1 MELNGRRKNK
11 MKIHPLTV
19 CREKL
24 QNNDFI
30 TTNYRKKAEML
41 EDIIAEEEELRNFA
55 AEIYFEISNK
65 ILVRNSKRRKVLDCL
80 KKLNLEYN
88 YTSYVTDFDEINT
101 MLEQFENRCQQLLG
115 KKNDFSDAIENDYL
129 NSRNILRNS
138 IMDDTDIYNSI
149 STVNPRIYEKM
160 KWYLEGE
167 LRNNTETRKLELVL
181 ARIVSHAFTKT
192 SPMGWLNKVGIIGTM
207 NPIRYELKK
216 NNISL
221 NFVLLFQM
229 YDRIILRDE
238 YIEDVKFKLNK
249 NFYIVDSE
257 INIFGQRDNAQNHKL
272 FKSRDCNVKVKN
284 NPYFAP
290 ILNQADKND
299 WYFKDILELLEL
311 DKEQTGVFI
320 RKLVEIGLFRIDSYF
335 SDEGDVLQHFV
346 DKLGEITKEKDD
358 LASCVRGDF
367 VEIQKLVKEINQ
379 EYSLDLEKRIIEIE
393 KSACEKCGLDAGF
406 KSREFIYK
414 DNIVV
419 KDKVHNLPESAQY
432 SISKLM
438 QLYTIF
444 DVNTRIQQEVKM
456 ELERKMKTDSI
467 PINNPYI
474 FQLVANVNMKYS
486 NFWIDPWKQITSE
499 SEIIKKLDELRTSFI
514 NELLKSAEKNEVVI
528 SEEFIDSLIN
538 QIPSELKKKKAAYSI
553 FYEMDC
559 DDVVINKIYPGY
571 MSFYN
576 RFLRYTDIIEKY
588 RDEIKDFY
596 KVEGENIAEIY
607 ETFGFNANSYYPI
620 FDDRLEFD
628 LTRNHAID
636 ENYKEVI
643 NIYDTNLVYH
653 DNEFLLQKD
662 GTDYKPVIC
671 TSLMRVLYPGII
683 TFYSSLFSNISHVSD
698 ASAIFFNQLSVDRV
712 NVSPRIKMLNIILER
727 QHWIINTDLI
737 KLNQND
743 NVSQFTQ
750 IGHESE
756 QLTKLLENRIQM
768 YFGDF
773 SSNKVTRKTQ
783 IIVVDQRND
792 LDKIEEAIA
801 NIEADNYIVMAFNA
815 NKESWIY
822 STKIKSEVIQ
832 MLDQFMCCSE
842 KKVRFSDAF
851 CAVAANYMVLMLMD
865 SLSGYRKMFNTYC
878 INSSLEIKNKSFY
891 GLKLGADAFRKVKE
905 DYVRIDESVTEAE
918 ALNRFIVKSKDII
931 DMNFE
936 YEFKNDG
943 NINRVIT
950 RVKDKE
956 VIEAEGKNE
965 LLLDAAKE
973 SVTETI
979 IKLFQSYGVKVSL
992 ALGFDEIKRLFA
1004 SEKSV
1009 YAFDDKGIF
1018 SKEGVLIFRVD

>member
-1 MELNGRRKNK
+1 

-683 TFYSSLFSNISHVSD
+683 TFYITDFFVKKQENLWDNENVNKVKFSDTYTGNKSGSLVDKFIDKVLESKVPIVEKFSNIRT
-698 ASAIFFNQLSVDRV
+698 SV
-712 NVSPRIKMLNIILER
+712 
-727 QHWIINTDLI
+727 
-737 KLNQND
+737 
-743 NVSQFTQ
+743 
-750 IGHESE
+750 
-756 QLTKLLENRIQM
+756 
-768 YFGDF
+768 
-773 SSNKVTRKTQ
+773 
-783 IIVVDQRND
+783 
-792 LDKIEEAIA
+792 
-801 NIEADNYIVMAFNA
+801 
-815 NKESWIY
+815 
-822 STKIKSEVIQ
+822 
-832 MLDQFMCCSE
+832 
-842 KKVRFSDAF
+842 
-851 CAVAANYMVLMLMD
+851 
-865 SLSGYRKMFNTYC
+865 
-878 INSSLEIKNKSFY
+878 
-891 GLKLGADAFRKVKE
+891 KVKE
-905 DYVRIDESVTEAE
+905 LLMRTSSQSAQGYSFFPYECPDDVLDEIIDSVKLSLADVTDDLICVQLVMNTDSVRVYEIKRDHVNTKE
-918 ALNRFIVKSKDII
+918 LNDI
-931 DMNFE
+931 DMNSLPHDSLDYVDLKNVSVGVIMYTNCKL
-936 YEFKNDG
+936 YEMNEIWYQYTYIKMGEIAQRISNICGTKELSARPMKNMNDLYMK
-943 NINRVIT
+943 NRLMESDSYDPGYFIVI
-950 RVKDKE
+950 
-956 VIEAEGKNE
+956 GKSMN
-965 LLLDAAKE
+965 D
-973 SVTETI
+973 
-979 IKLFQSYGVKVSL
+979 SL
-992 ALGFDEIKRLFA
+992 KMLMR
-1004 SEKSV
+1004 
-1009 YAFDDKGIF
+1009 
-1018 SKEGVLIFRVD
+1018 

>member
-1 MELNGRRKNK
+1 MFKWLFKKKGCAKH
-11 MKIHPLTV
+11 M
-19 CREKL
+19 
-24 QNNDFI
+24 NN
-30 TTNYRKKAEML
+30 
-41 EDIIAEEEELRNFA
+41 
-55 AEIYFEISNK
+55 
-65 ILVRNSKRRKVLDCL
+65 
-80 KKLNLEYN
+80 
-88 YTSYVTDFDEINT
+88 
-101 MLEQFENRCQQLLG
+101 
-115 KKNDFSDAIENDYL
+115 
-129 NSRNILRNS
+129 
-138 IMDDTDIYNSI
+138 
-149 STVNPRIYEKM
+149 
-160 KWYLEGE
+160 
-167 LRNNTETRKLELVL
+167 KLEV
-181 ARIVSHAFTKT
+181 IGIDHGWSMMKT
-192 SPMGWLNKVGIIGTM
+192 
-207 NPIRYELKK
+207 
-216 NNISL
+216 IS
-221 NFVLLFQM
+221 Q
-229 YDRIILRDE
+229 
-238 YIEDVKFKLNK
+238 
-249 NFYIVDSE
+249 
-257 INIFGQRDNAQNHKL
+257 
-272 FKSRDCNVKVKN
+272 
-284 NPYFAP
+284 
-290 ILNQADKND
+290 
-299 WYFKDILELLEL
+299 
-311 DKEQTGVFI
+311 
-320 RKLVEIGLFRIDSYF
+320 LVEIGLFRIDSYF

-750 IGHESE
+750 IYSFLKENNIP
-756 QLTKLLENRIQM
+756 TKFFIQGRKKEYNSLRITSVSVEFEKPQYIDLENMVWESLYSNM
-768 YFGDF
+768 YQELLTAENETNTNKAF
-773 SSNKVTRKTQ
+773 SISLSMQHRRFRSLSSFHK
-783 IIVVDQRND
+783 
-792 LDKIEEAIA
+792 A
-801 NIEADNYIVMAFNA
+801 AFSNA
-815 NKESWIY
+815 NKDFFKKKEFQAY
-822 STKIKSEVIQ
+822 R
-832 MLDQFMCCSE
+832 ML
-842 KKVRFSDAF
+842 V
-851 CAVAANYMVLMLMD
+851 
-865 SLSGYRKMFNTYC
+865 
-878 INSSLEIKNKSFY
+878 
-891 GLKLGADAFRKVKE
+891 
-905 DYVRIDESVTEAE
+905 
-918 ALNRFIVKSKDII
+918 
-931 DMNFE
+931 NFV
-936 YEFKNDG
+936 Y
-943 NINRVIT
+943 
-950 RVKDKE
+950 
-956 VIEAEGKNE
+956 
-965 LLLDAAKE
+965 LLLPAMGLNSRKRVEASYLLVNTKE
-973 SVTETI
+973 
-979 IKLFQSYGVKVSL
+979 
-992 ALGFDEIKRLFA
+992 A
-1004 SEKSV
+1004 
-1009 YAFDDKGIF
+1009 
-1018 SKEGVLIFRVD
+1018 

>member
-1 MELNGRRKNK
+1 

-167 LRNNTETRKLELVL
+167 LRNNTET
-181 ARIVSHAFTKT
+181 
-192 SPMGWLNKVGIIGTM
+192 N
-207 NPIRYELKK
+207 
-216 NNISL
+216 
-221 NFVLLFQM
+221 
-229 YDRIILRDE
+229 
-238 YIEDVKFKLNK
+238 
-249 NFYIVDSE
+249 
-257 INIFGQRDNAQNHKL
+257 
-272 FKSRDCNVKVKN
+272 
-284 NPYFAP
+284 
-290 ILNQADKND
+290 
-299 WYFKDILELLEL
+299 
-311 DKEQTGVFI
+311 
-320 RKLVEIGLFRIDSYF
+320 
-335 SDEGDVLQHFV
+335 SD
-346 DKLGEITKEKDD
+346 
-358 LASCVRGDF
+358 
-367 VEIQKLVKEINQ
+367 
-379 EYSLDLEKRIIEIE
+379 IEI
-393 KSACEKCGLDAGF
+393 
-406 KSREFIYK
+406 
-414 DNIVV
+414 
-419 KDKVHNLPESAQY
+419 KV
-432 SISKLM
+432 
-438 QLYTIF
+438 
-444 DVNTRIQQEVKM
+444 
-456 ELERKMKTDSI
+456 
-467 PINNPYI
+467 
-474 FQLVANVNMKYS
+474 
-486 NFWIDPWKQITSE
+486 
-499 SEIIKKLDELRTSFI
+499 
-514 NELLKSAEKNEVVI
+514 
-528 SEEFIDSLIN
+528 
-538 QIPSELKKKKAAYSI
+538 
-553 FYEMDC
+553 
-559 DDVVINKIYPGY
+559 
-571 MSFYN
+571 
-576 RFLRYTDIIEKY
+576 
-588 RDEIKDFY
+588 
-596 KVEGENIAEIY
+596 
-607 ETFGFNANSYYPI
+607 
-620 FDDRLEFD
+620 
-628 LTRNHAID
+628 
-636 ENYKEVI
+636 
-643 NIYDTNLVYH
+643 
-653 DNEFLLQKD
+653 
-662 GTDYKPVIC
+662 
-671 TSLMRVLYPGII
+671 
-683 TFYSSLFSNISHVSD
+683 
-698 ASAIFFNQLSVDRV
+698 
-712 NVSPRIKMLNIILER
+712 
-727 QHWIINTDLI
+727 
-737 KLNQND
+737 
-743 NVSQFTQ
+743 

-931 DMNFE
+931 DMNFK

>member
-1 MELNGRRKNK
+1 

-607 ETFGFNANSYYPI
+607 ETFGFNAKASKEI
-620 FDDRLEFD
+620 DDYEFCELMYKD
-628 LTRNHAID
+628 YSAKPYNINISELPAIDKESEEYQNYNPPFKGENLRISDSVELTRFKEENFD
-636 ENYKEVI
+636 EKY
-643 NIYDTNLVYH
+643 
-653 DNEFLLQKD
+653 
-662 GTDYKPVIC
+662 
-671 TSLMRVLYPGII
+671 GII
-683 TFYSSLFSNISHVSD
+683 TNIYKDMNSSDISIVGCEFRYKDELNFSYGREKGFKKAED
-698 ASAIFFNQLSVDRV
+698 SAILELIERLAIYDVEGEIKKVSYDENNGLNLVNPEELLYYSQEFRNAGNKFDSSFPYKWLKVEEWGSNKGAYIPLQFFSMDVD
-712 NVSPRIKMLNIILER
+712 
-727 QHWIINTDLI
+727 DLI
-737 KLNQND
+737 
-743 NVSQFTQ
+743 
-750 IGHESE
+750 
-756 QLTKLLENRIQM
+756 LLM
-768 YFGDF
+768 
-773 SSNKVTRKTQ
+773 
-783 IIVVDQRND
+783 
-792 LDKIEEAIA
+792 
-801 NIEADNYIVMAFNA
+801 
-815 NKESWIY
+815 
-822 STKIKSEVIQ
+822 
-832 MLDQFMCCSE
+832 E
-842 KKVRFSDAF
+842 KRQS
-851 CAVAANYMVLMLMD
+851 
-865 SLSGYRKMFNTYC
+865 
-878 INSSLEIKNKSFY
+878 I
-891 GLKLGADAFRKVKE
+891 
-905 DYVRIDESVTEAE
+905 
-918 ALNRFIVKSKDII
+918 
-931 DMNFE
+931 
-936 YEFKNDG
+936 
-943 NINRVIT
+943 
-950 RVKDKE
+950 
-956 VIEAEGKNE
+956 
-965 LLLDAAKE
+965 
-973 SVTETI
+973 
-979 IKLFQSYGVKVSL
+979 FQ
-992 ALGFDEIKRLFA
+992 
-1004 SEKSV
+1004 
-1009 YAFDDKGIF
+1009 
-1018 SKEGVLIFRVD
+1018 

>member
-1 MELNGRRKNK
+1 

-335 SDEGDVLQHFV
+335 SDEGDVLQQ
-346 DKLGEITKEKDD
+346 E
-358 LASCVRGDF
+358 
-367 VEIQKLVKEINQ
+367 VKMEINQ

-528 SEEFIDSLIN
+528 SEEVIDSLIN

-750 IGHESE
+750 IYSFLKENNIP
-756 QLTKLLENRIQM
+756 TKFFIQGRKKEYNSLRITSVSVEFEKPQYIDLENM
-768 YFGDF
+768 VLL
-773 SSNKVTRKTQ
+773 KVFVNTVATSKW
-783 IIVVDQRND
+783 I
-792 LDKIEEAIA
+792 
-801 NIEADNYIVMAFNA
+801 NI
-815 NKESWIY
+815 
-822 STKIKSEVIQ
+822 SEVIPTNIG
-832 MLDQFMCCSE
+832 SE
-842 KKVRFSDAF
+842 EF
-851 CAVAANYMVLMLMD
+851 L
-865 SLSGYRKMFNTYC
+865 
-878 INSSLEIKNKSFY
+878 
-891 GLKLGADAFRKVKE
+891 
-905 DYVRIDESVTEAE
+905 TE
-918 ALNRFIVKSKDII
+918 FIV
-931 DMNFE
+931 
-936 YEFKNDG
+936 
-943 NINRVIT
+943 
-950 RVKDKE
+950 
-956 VIEAEGKNE
+956 
-965 LLLDAAKE
+965 
-973 SVTETI
+973 
-979 IKLFQSYGVKVSL
+979 
-992 ALGFDEIKRLFA
+992 
-1004 SEKSV
+1004 
-1009 YAFDDKGIF
+1009 
-1018 SKEGVLIFRVD
+1018 

>member
-1 MELNGRRKNK
+1 

-444 DVNTRIQQEVKM
+444 DVNTN
-456 ELERKMKTDSI
+456 S
-467 PINNPYI
+467 
-474 FQLVANVNMKYS
+474 
-486 NFWIDPWKQITSE
+486 
-499 SEIIKKLDELRTSFI
+499 
-514 NELLKSAEKNEVVI
+514 
-528 SEEFIDSLIN
+528 
-538 QIPSELKKKKAAYSI
+538 
-553 FYEMDC
+553 
-559 DDVVINKIYPGY
+559 
-571 MSFYN
+571 
-576 RFLRYTDIIEKY
+576 DI
-588 RDEIKDFY
+588 EIK
-596 KVEGENIAEIY
+596 V
-607 ETFGFNANSYYPI
+607 
-620 FDDRLEFD
+620 
-628 LTRNHAID
+628 
-636 ENYKEVI
+636 
-643 NIYDTNLVYH
+643 
-653 DNEFLLQKD
+653 
-662 GTDYKPVIC
+662 
-671 TSLMRVLYPGII
+671 
-683 TFYSSLFSNISHVSD
+683 
-698 ASAIFFNQLSVDRV
+698 
-712 NVSPRIKMLNIILER
+712 
-727 QHWIINTDLI
+727 
-737 KLNQND
+737 
-743 NVSQFTQ
+743 

>member
-1 MELNGRRKNK
+1 

-628 LTRNHAID
+628 LTRNHEID

-750 IGHESE
+750 IYSFLKENNIP
-756 QLTKLLENRIQM
+756 TKFFIQGRKKEYNSLRITSVSVEFEKPQYIDLENM
-768 YFGDF
+768 VLL
-773 SSNKVTRKTQ
+773 KVFVNTVATSKW
-783 IIVVDQRND
+783 I
-792 LDKIEEAIA
+792 
-801 NIEADNYIVMAFNA
+801 NI
-815 NKESWIY
+815 
-822 STKIKSEVIQ
+822 SEVIPTNIG
-832 MLDQFMCCSE
+832 SE
-842 KKVRFSDAF
+842 EF
-851 CAVAANYMVLMLMD
+851 L
-865 SLSGYRKMFNTYC
+865 
-878 INSSLEIKNKSFY
+878 
-891 GLKLGADAFRKVKE
+891 
-905 DYVRIDESVTEAE
+905 TE
-918 ALNRFIVKSKDII
+918 FIV
-931 DMNFE
+931 
-936 YEFKNDG
+936 
-943 NINRVIT
+943 
-950 RVKDKE
+950 
-956 VIEAEGKNE
+956 
-965 LLLDAAKE
+965 
-973 SVTETI
+973 
-979 IKLFQSYGVKVSL
+979 
-992 ALGFDEIKRLFA
+992 
-1004 SEKSV
+1004 
-1009 YAFDDKGIF
+1009 
-1018 SKEGVLIFRVD
+1018 

>member
-101 MLEQFENRCQQLLG
+101 MLEQFENRCQQLLE

-149 STVNPRIYEKM
+149 STVNPQIYEKM
-160 KWYLEGE
+160 KWYLEDE

-238 YIEDVKFKLNK
+238 YIEDVKFKFNK
-249 NFYIVDSE
+249 NFYIVDNE

-284 NPYFAP
+284 NPYFAL

-379 EYSLDLEKRIIEIE
+379 EYNLNLEKRIIEIE

-432 SISKLM
+432 SISTLM

-444 DVNTRIQQEVKM
+444 DVNTRIQEEVKM

-467 PINNPYI
+467 PISNPYI

-538 QIPSELKKKKAAYSI
+538 QIPSELKKKAAYSI
-553 FYEMDC
+553 FYEMDS

-620 FDDRLEFD
+620 FDARLEFD

-653 DNEFLLQKD
+653 DNEFLLQKN

-671 TSLMRVLYPGII
+671 TSLIRVLYPGII

-698 ASAIFFNQLSVDRV
+698 VSAVFFNQLSVDRV

-737 KLNQND
+737 ELNQND

-750 IGHESE
+750 IYCFLKENNIP
-756 QLTKLLENRIQM
+756 TKFFIQGRKKEYNSLRITSVSVEFEKPQYIDLENM
-768 YFGDF
+768 VLL
-773 SSNKVTRKTQ
+773 KVFVNTVATSKW
-783 IIVVDQRND
+783 I
-792 LDKIEEAIA
+792 
-801 NIEADNYIVMAFNA
+801 NI
-815 NKESWIY
+815 
-822 STKIKSEVIQ
+822 SEVIPT
-832 MLDQFMCCSE
+832 
-842 KKVRFSDAF
+842 
-851 CAVAANYMVLMLMD
+851 N
-865 SLSGYRKMFNTYC
+865 
-878 INSSLEIKNKSFY
+878 I
-891 GLKLGADAFRKVKE
+891 GAEEFL
-905 DYVRIDESVTEAE
+905 TE
-918 ALNRFIVKSKDII
+918 FIV
-931 DMNFE
+931 
-936 YEFKNDG
+936 
-943 NINRVIT
+943 
-950 RVKDKE
+950 
-956 VIEAEGKNE
+956 
-965 LLLDAAKE
+965 
-973 SVTETI
+973 
-979 IKLFQSYGVKVSL
+979 
-992 ALGFDEIKRLFA
+992 
-1004 SEKSV
+1004 
-1009 YAFDDKGIF
+1009 
-1018 SKEGVLIFRVD
+1018 